1 MLPNAIRDTSM
12 DIAVRDKTKSQILT
26 THKLKK
32 LTHEVVGVV
41 LDITGHRNVELSVVF
56 VDDEEMQE
64 LNERHRKKKG
74 STDVLSF
81 PQHDHQ
87 FARIRPELLGDVVI
101 SVPKAQQ
108 QAKVHGHSVQ
118 DEITRLLIHGVLHLI
133 GFDHEEEADARKM
146 RLKEEECLEILQDEY
161 SRA

>member
-1 MLPNAIRDTSM
+1 ME
-12 DIAVRDKTKSQILT
+12 IAVRDKTKSNILT

-41 LDITGHRNVELSVVF
+41 LDVTGHRNVEVSIVF
-56 VDDEEMQE
+56 VDDEEMTE
-64 LNERHRKKKG
+64 LNERHRKKRT

-81 PQHDHQ
+81 PMHDNE

-101 SVPKAQQ
+101 SVPTAAQ
-108 QAKVHGHSVQ
+108 QAKVYGHSVQ
-118 DEITRLLIHGVLHLI
+118 HEITKLLIHGILHLI
-133 GFDHEEEADARKM
+133 GYTHDEDDDARKM
-146 RLKEEECLEILQDEY
+146 RLKEEECLEILMDEY

>member
-1 MLPNAIRDTSM
+1 ME
-12 DIAVRDKTKSQILT
+12 IAVRDKTKSQILT

-32 LTHEVVGVV
+32 LTHEVVSVV
-41 LDITGHRNVELSVVF
+41 LDVTGHRNVEVSVVY

-64 LNERHRKKKG
+64 LNERHRKKKA

-81 PQHDHQ
+81 PMHDNE

-101 SVPKAQQ
+101 SVPRAQQ
-108 QAKVHGHSVQ
+108 QAKVYGHSVQ
-118 DEITRLLIHGVLHLI
+118 HEITKLLIHGVLHLV
-133 GFDHEEEADARKM
+133 GYTHDCEETERKM
-146 RLKEEECLEILQDEY
+146 RLKEEECLEILQDEF